1 MTLAELQQA
10 YRGARVFLTGH
21 TGFKGAWLTVLLEQ
35 LGAEVYGYSLP
46 PAERALFT
54 QLDAGAL
61 CVQSHLADL
70 NHYDWLAARLAEVR
84 PHYVLHLA
92 AQSLVRRS
100 YREPRYT
107 FGTNA
112 QGTVH
117 LLEAARAG
125 ADSGALH
132 EPCAIVAV
140 TTDKV
145 YANREDGRPFSE
157 DDPLGGHDPYSAS
170 KAAAEIVIDSYRKS
184 FFDDGPVSLA
194 SARAG
199 NVIGAGDWA
208 EDRILPDLVRAA
220 ELGQPLLVRHPQ
232 AVRPWQHAIEPLYG
246 YLVLAA
252 RLRRSPRTFARAYNF
267 GPEPALSSEAELT
280 VRQVVELALSHW
292 PGHPG
297 YRAPDLSDQ
306 PHEAALLRLDI
317 TRARGELAWHPRLSA
332 AEAVALTVQGYRAL
346 AQASPAEARAD
357 VQRTWQEYLERVG

>member
-1 MTLAELQQA
+1 MTHADLHQA
-10 YRGARVFLTGH
+10 YRGARVFVTGH

-46 PAERALFT
+46 PAERALFA
-54 QLDAGAL
+54 QLDGAAL

-70 NHYDWLAARLAEVR
+70 NHYDWLEARIAEAR

-107 FGTNA
+107 FAVNALGTA
-112 QGTVH
+112 HVLDALRAAHEAGT
-117 LLEAARAG
+117 LT
-125 ADSGALH
+125 
-132 EPCAIVAV
+132 EPCAAVAI

-145 YANREDGRPFSE
+145 YENREDGRPFAE
-157 DDPLGGHDPYSAS
+157 GDPLGGHDPYSAS
-170 KAAAEIVIDSYRKS
+170 KAAAEIVAESYRKS
-184 FFDDGPVSLA
+184 FFAQGPVALA

-208 EDRILPDLVRAA
+208 ADRIVPDLVRAA
-220 ELGQPLLVRHPQ
+220 ELGQPLIVRHPE
-232 AVRPWQHAIEPLYG
+232 AVRPWQHTVEPLYG

-267 GPEPALSSEAELT
+267 GPEPDDELT
-280 VRQVVELALSHW
+280 VRAVVEQAVAAW

-297 YRAPDLSDQ
+297 YRAPALTGQ
-306 PHEAALLRLDI
+306 PHEAGLLRLDV
-317 TRARGELAWHPRLSA
+317 TRARAELGWQPRLRA
-332 AEAVALTVQGYRAL
+332 TEAIALTVSGYRTL
-346 AQASPAEARAD
+346 AQASPTEARALL
-357 VQRTWQEYLERVG
+357 QRTWADYLERVG